1 MTRRRIFI
9 SSVQKELAQERE
21 GLRDYLHADPLLRR
35 FFDVFLF
42 EDVPAADRSAERGY
56 LKEVKQCDIFL
67 GLFANDYGREN
78 RQGLS
83 STELEFNAATEAGKT
98 RLIYVKGA
106 NDRSKH
112 PKMKALI
119 LRAGNELIRRRFDG
133 VATLKPAVY
142 ASLVDYLEEERL
154 ISTAPFDAS
163 PCADAKI
170 DDLDV
175 EAMQAFIRLARHARN
190 FPLPESTRPVKLL
203 AHLNLLVDDHPANA
217 AMLLFG
223 ISIGFA
229 TTTIYATAGS
239 ALPHDAHAT
248 GCMGAS
254 ASRLSGR
261 TPIRRPGSGGPPR
274 LRPRRRPPRRGGR
287 RSPGPRAA
295 RPRPAW
301 WCRART
307 RSGRSSRA

>member
-163 PCADAKI
+163 PCADAEM

-203 AHLNLLVDDHPANA
+203 AHLICWW
-217 AMLLFG
+217 M
-223 ISIGFA
+223 
-229 TTTIYATAGS
+229 TILPMRRCCCLAGS
-239 ALPHDAHAT
+239 HNASFPHRKSSVLISMARKWQNQFHRI
-248 GCMGAS
+248 
-254 ASRLSGR
+254 RLTKAPYFKWS
-261 TPIRRPGSGGPPR
+261 IRPST
-274 LRPRRRPPRRGGR
+274 
-287 RSPGPRAA
+287 S
-295 RPRPAW
+295 
-301 WCRART
+301 
-307 RSGRSSRA
+307 